1 MKSLILLAA
10 ALLLGGLSL
19 AADDSKADAPKNDG
33 KEKVAVQAET
43 KEADAPKLYMFDI
56 NGSGKTVTVRPGDTI
71 QIKLNFNPS
80 AGDWSLNLDK
90 LDEKILKSLDGRGRP
105 TMFTMELRPNGI
117 DGLWY
122 FRALAPGKTE
132 IEINHAATSRTFKLS
147 VEVKGEPIRETKL
160 TDADNG
166 KILKVHVGET
176 VVITL
181 DSNIT
186 TGFRWTKAE
195 DIDKNILKLEKFE
208 YKDEDGQIGIND
220 KTEIIYRAL
229 KPGKATVDLLYTS
242 RLDPDSKSKKG
253 VTVLINV
260 LEKEK

>member
-1 MKSLILLAA
+1 MILLAV
-10 ALLLGGLSL
+10 ALLLGCFNL
-19 AADDSKADAPKNDG
+19 AAAESKPDAPKNDV
-33 KEKVAVQAET
+33 KEKAAVQAEK
-43 KEADAPKLYMFDI
+43 KEVEAPKLYMFDI
-56 NGSGKTVTVRPGDTI
+56 NGSGKTITVRTGDTI

-80 AGDWSLNLDK
+80 AGDWSLNFDK
-90 LDEKILKSLDGRGRP
+90 LDEKILKSLDGRNRP
-105 TMFTMELRPNGI
+105 TMFTMQLRPNGI
-117 DGLWY
+117 DGLWN

-132 IEINHAATSRTFKLS
+132 IEIDHAATSRTFKLS
-147 VEVKGEPIRETKL
+147 VQVKGEPVKETRL

-166 KILKVHVGET
+166 KILKVQVGET

-181 DSNIT
+181 DSSIT

-195 DIDKNILKLEKFE
+195 DIDKNVLKLEKFE

-229 KPGKATVDLLYTS
+229 KPGRATVDLLYTS
-242 RLDPDSKSKKG
+242 RLEPDSKSKKG
-253 VTVLINV
+253 FTVLINV

>member
-1 MKSLILLAA
+1 MILLAA
-10 ALLLGGLSL
+10 ALLLGGLNL
-19 AADDSKADAPKNDG
+19 AAADSKADTPKNDG
-33 KEKVAVQAET
+33 KEKAAVQAE
-43 KEADAPKLYMFDI
+43 KEEADAPNLYMFDI
-56 NGSGKTVTVRPGDTI
+56 NGSGKTVTVRPGDSI

-80 AGDWSLNLDK
+80 AGDWSLNFDK
-90 LDEKILKSLDGRGRP
+90 LDEKILKSLDGRNRP
-105 TMFTMELRPNGI
+105 TMFTMELRPGGI
-117 DGLWY
+117 DGLWN

-147 VEVKGEPIRETKL
+147 VEVKGDPIKETKL

-166 KILKVHVGET
+166 KILKVHVSET

-181 DSNIT
+181 DSNIA

-195 DIDKNILKLEKFE
+195 DIDKNVLKLEKFE

-220 KTEIIYRAL
+220 KTEITYRAL
-229 KPGKATVDLLYTS
+229 KPGKATVDLLYMS
-242 RLDPDSKSKKG
+242 RLEPNSKSKKG
-253 VTVLINV
+253 FTVLINV